1 MIWDNRFKI
10 NNKKNE
16 LIKILPLGS
25 ILNNSFYKK
34 NFKIDKKR
42 IKILPFQVRKTLPAI
57 FTLEG
62 LLYIPHLNIC
72 ELNTLE
78 KSIEIHTIDFFDKK
92 YDNIL

>member
-16 LIKILPLGS
+16 SIKILPLGS

-34 NFKIDKKR
+34 NFKINKKR

-92 YDNIL
+92 YDNII

>member
-1 MIWDNRFKI
+1 MIWDNRFEII
-10 NNKKNE
+10 NKTNE
-16 LIKILPLGS
+16 LVNILPVGA

-34 NFKIDKKR
+34 NFKINKKR
-42 IKILPFQVRKTLPAI
+42 IKTLPFHVRKTLPAI